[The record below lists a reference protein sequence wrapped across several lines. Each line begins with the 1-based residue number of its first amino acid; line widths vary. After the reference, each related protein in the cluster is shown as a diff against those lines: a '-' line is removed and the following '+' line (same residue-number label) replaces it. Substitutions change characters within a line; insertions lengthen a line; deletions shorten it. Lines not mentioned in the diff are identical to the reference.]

1 MHTLELNA
9 GTVDTDAGP
18 HLRAGWTW
26 APSVLDH
33 EQVNRLSRLWFDAL
47 AGICAHV
54 RSGGGGLTPSDIAPA
69 CLSQRQID
77 DLASEYPIADILPLT
92 PLQQGL
98 LFHANTGQHNP
109 DDVYAVQLD
118 ITLSGRLD
126 PHRLREAVHTIA
138 ARHPNLVARFRTDLG
153 APVRIVPADPEIPWS
168 EIELDDEHTDFG
180 EQVALVC
187 AAERAAVFDLAHQ
200 PAFRVALIRTAQD
213 QHRFVLTTHH
223 ILLDGWSLS
232 ILLNEIF
239 AGYYERRLP
248 AAVPYRRFLT
258 WLAERDVA
266 AARAVWREELAG
278 FHTPTLVA
286 APDLS
291 GLGRRDV
298 ASFQISEETT
308 RALDELARSCQTT
321 VSAVLQA
328 AWAQLLVWL
337 TGQHD
342 VAFGAVV
349 SGRQAELPGMDS
361 MVGLLINTIPVR
373 VKISEAT
380 TATDLLDQLQNG
392 YTDTLEHQHL
402 ALSDIHRLAG
412 LPRLFDTVF
421 VYENYPADAAGLS
434 GAEGLAITGVATRDF
449 YHYPLTVQAVPGREL
464 DVRVQFRA
472 DVFDAT
478 GIEALVQR
486 FKEILVAMIAD
497 PARPLS
503 STGLWE
509 GGRHTA
515 SVEATSA
522 PQRDTQRTPTTAVER
537 TIAEVYARVLQ
548 VDHVGVDE
556 SFFDIGGDSLS
567 AVRAV
572 AEINTVL
579 GCHLT
584 LSNLLDAPSVAGL
597 SQRWG
602 RDR

>member
-1 MHTLELNA
+1 M
-9 GTVDTDAGP
+9 
-18 HLRAGWTW
+18 
-26 APSVLDH
+26 
-33 EQVNRLSRLWFDAL
+33 
-47 AGICAHV
+47 
-54 RSGGGGLTPSDIAPA
+54 LT
-69 CLSQRQID
+69 
-77 DLASEYPIADILPLT
+77 
-92 PLQQGL
+92 
-98 LFHANTGQHNP
+98 N
-109 DDVYAVQLD
+109 
-118 ITLSGRLD
+118 
-126 PHRLREAVHTIA
+126 
-138 ARHPNLVARFRTDLG
+138 
-153 APVRIVPADPEIPWS
+153 
-168 EIELDDEHTDFG
+168 
-180 EQVALVC
+180 
-187 AAERAAVFDLAHQ
+187 
-200 PAFRVALIRTAQD
+200 
-213 QHRFVLTTHH
+213 HH

-232 ILLNEIF
+232 ILLGEIF
-239 AGYYERRLP
+239 AGYYEQRLP

-308 RALDELARSCQTT
+308 RALDELARSCHTT

-349 SGRQAELPGMDS
+349 SGRQAELPGVDS